1 MPTQQPVARFAD
13 HETPN
18 NRPIS
23 KYEYLLLL
31 RKQECLAYHYLCGAF
46 RAQGHLTPEKLKLLK
61 EVAAVLEIPESRHKA
76 ECRIAVNDDELNAIA
91 ENVAGPNSE
100 LEWEREGKDK
110 EMPQYNDVPVPT
122 AYLHMA
128 DIVAEFMRDA
138 TEQLQNCDDCDDDTE
153 ITKTLNLKFRCL
165 EDTNSSPNIS
175 STAEPKVNNVKEV
188 KKEEKDGES
197 SALVS
202 STTDLIENQP
212 MEEDKKVEEIL
223 KTETDPDTVL
233 MPPPP
238 PIVNVPHSVM
248 NLPST
253 PPSTVI
259 TVPPTPVITV
269 PPSSSITVIPATPK
283 PITLPVSSTPDS
295 TPSSPQPSQISPI
308 SSPIIT
314 VSEELQVPVYEEPLL
329 SESDEIQFVSFP
341 EALDSSLPPLVVVP
355 PAEPVITIPHSSSFS
370 PPVTPTSTTLVLPS
384 GMSIKLRDDGETK
397 SRKRSISQ
405 DAHNSGSPAVKTM
418 AFTQITK
425 MTPIMVS
432 AAGVTGQGQ
441 VKVTPIINRSK
452 MGNTS
457 TQSTLPS
464 SAQKVIIVSNT
475 SAPNSPIVQRAH
487 GVPVTCS
494 VAMPVVRGHPPRL
507 QPATGL
513 VQSSAG
519 TARLR
524 PKMVTVPKARPKS
537 SPLIIPNLQLKNPVT
552 LKQDN
557 VTVVDT
563 SMKRLPVVPGA
574 AKMNAKILPKPQ
586 GMFIVN
592 PNQGTHNIATSVGGG
607 QAPRMITS
615 RVIAQAEGAKQN
627 VVILQ
632 KGGGGHR
639 ALTLTNTNKDFMQKL
654 MSKKCVVIQSSK
666 TVPKNISPKPTP
678 PVSTSNASNVVV
690 LDLSQE
696 QFRQNLSTTTIAEI
710 LQASGI
716 MTSSAAH
723 TLPTSTPRYS
733 SVSAPDPNFLQA
745 SKTLEEVTL
754 SDNQSESIVTLDEA
768 VELLG
773 DSVDQSDMVMEAEL
787 LGDNTQLQSV
797 QLDSSQAIQMAV
809 ADTPD
814 QIFTISPEELAAGD
828 ITFMTDKSVAM
839 EPVTSQ
845 IVIETLPAQICPV
858 SESASTFPLYREGA
872 VTIQHSNTD
881 MPTNMCL
888 EEYSSQQ
895 MENQGLN

>member
-1 MPTQQPVARFAD
+1 M
-13 HETPN
+13 
-18 NRPIS
+18 
-23 KYEYLLLL
+23 
-31 RKQECLAYHYLCGAF
+31 
-46 RAQGHLTPEKLKLLK
+46 
-61 EVAAVLEIPESRHKA
+61 
-76 ECRIAVNDDELNAIA
+76 
-91 ENVAGPNSE
+91 
-100 LEWEREGKDK
+100 
-110 EMPQYNDVPVPT
+110 
-122 AYLHMA
+122 
-128 DIVAEFMRDA
+128 
-138 TEQLQNCDDCDDDTE
+138 
-153 ITKTLNLKFRCL
+153 RCL

-175 STAEPKVNNVKEV
+175 STAEPNVNNVKEV

-202 STTDLIENQP
+202 STTDLIEDQP
-212 MEEDKKVEEIL
+212 MEEEKKVEEIQ
-223 KTETDPDTVL
+223 KSETDPDTVL

-238 PIVNVPHSVM
+238 PIVNVPHSVT
-248 NLPST
+248 SF
-253 PPSTVI
+253 PPAPPPAVI

-269 PPSSSITVIPATPK
+269 PPSSSITVMPTTPK
-283 PITLPVSSTPDS
+283 PTTLPVSSIPDS
-295 TPSSPQPSQISPI
+295 TPSSPQPSQMSPV
-308 SSPIIT
+308 SSPIVT

-329 SESDEIQFVSFP
+329 SESEEIQFVSFP
-341 EALDSSLPPLVVVP
+341 EALDNSLPPLVVVP

-384 GMSIKLRDDGETK
+384 GMSIKFRDDGETK
-397 SRKRSISQ
+397 SRKRTLPQ
-405 DAHNSGSPAVKTM
+405 DAHNSGAPAVKTM

-452 MGNTS
+452 VGNTS

-464 SAQKVIIVSNT
+464 SAQKVIIVSNP
-475 SAPNSPIVQRAH
+475 SAPNSPIIQRH

-494 VAMPVVRGHPPRL
+494 VAMPVVRGHQPRL

-524 PKMVTVPKARPKS
+524 PKMVTVPKARPKG

-563 SMKRLPVVPGA
+563 SMKRLPVVPGT

-586 GMFIVN
+586 SMFIVN
-592 PNQGTHNIATSVGGG
+592 PTQGSHNIATSVGGG
-607 QAPRMITS
+607 QGPRMITS
-615 RVIAQAEGAKQN
+615 RVITQAEGAKQN

-654 MSKKCVVIQSSK
+654 ITKKCVVIQSSK

-678 PVSTSNASNVVV
+678 QASTSNASNVVV

-733 SVSAPDPNFLQA
+733 SVSAPDPNILQA
-745 SKTLEEVTL
+745 SKTLSLEEVTL

-773 DSVDQSDMVMEAEL
+773 DGVDQSDMVMEAEL
-787 LGDNTQLQSV
+787 LSDNTQLQSA

-809 ADTPD
+809 ADSPD

-828 ITFMTDKSVAM
+828 ITFMTDKSLAM

-845 IVIETLPAQICPV
+845 IVIETLSTQICPV

-895 MENQGLN
+895 MENQSLN